1 MEARCGTVV
10 VLDHTAPSPASAQ
23 NRSSV
28 LARNRTWSTTFAKSR
43 AIQHTPRTCT
53 QYPAEDSNL
62 VQRFRRPSC
71 LPLTRRVQ
79 HVGPPKVGP
88 NSLDSSSVF
97 RRSGSCRSRART
109 GPSGL
114 MKASGVPTTCSDLRE
129 TRTPTAMTAQRSER
143 CVSAN
148 STTRSLFR
156 GTEHCAICG
165 SPQDLATAVAS
176 PRIPHSKF
184 HTSASPMGFEPTTS
198 AVTGQRALRTAPRGQ
213 TTSWHTA
220 SPSARP
226 MPDSLHAGVRRRAGG
241 QEPTCQPE

>member
-1 MEARCGTVV
+1 M

-71 LPLTRRVQ
+71 FPRTRRVQ

-88 NSLDSSSVF
+88 NSLNSSSVF
-97 RRSGSCRSRART
+97 RRSGS
-109 GPSGL
+109 
-114 MKASGVPTTCSDLRE
+114 CSDLRE

-156 GTEHCAICG
+156 GTEHCAIRG
-165 SPQDLATAVAS
+165 SPQDLATAVAP
-176 PRIPHSKF
+176 PRIPHSEF
-184 HTSASPMGFEPTTS
+184 QVSASPMGFEPTTS

-213 TTSWHTA
+213 ATSWHPA